1 MKTAMREAWTD
12 GRMDDLNHKVN
23 EGFRRVE
30 TDVRELRTEMNARF
44 DALQRVLIIGV
55 VALSSAFVAGFAALV
70 GLFATQ
76 I

>member
-1 MKTAMREAWTD
+1 MREAWTD
-12 GRMDDLNHKVN
+12 ERLDDLNAKVD

-70 GLFATQ
+70 GLFATE